1 MERTSIITS
10 LYLALSKDFP
20 SLTLTT
26 HGFPNSDSLL
36 QYFKKVP
43 HILEKADLKET
54 VRITDHGDIL
64 DISIRA
70 NIHRDSDY
78 YQDFAGQ
85 YVLAY
90 ITTSNGEQHFFG
102 SNSNPLSFQYTRDT
116 GAANADSRDT
126 TLILGQVIPL

>member
-10 LYLALSKDFP
+10 IYLALSKDYPFITFTADGLP
-20 SLTLTT
+20 DA
-26 HGFPNSDSLL
+26 DSLDE
-36 QYFKKVP
+36 YFKKVP

-54 VRITDHGDIL
+54 SRTSDQGDLL
-64 DISIRA
+64 DIAIRA

-78 YQDFAGQ
+78 YQNFAGQ

-90 ITTSNGEQHFFG
+90 ITTANGEQYFFG
-102 SNSNPLSFQYTRDT
+102 SSSNPLSFQYTRDT

-126 TLILGQVIPL
+126 TLLLGQVIPL